1 MRILR
6 GRLLV
11 ALAGLLAASLVAC
24 GGEEG
29 EGDAAS
35 RQAVKTLKGEGF
47 SVRMPGSPK
56 RQVITA
62 QTAAG
67 AVPITAYIT
76 EGGEEG
82 FSMSVVTVPEG
93 VRGDLDRAV
102 QGAAESVKGKLRTT
116 TKIRHQGFPGRDA
129 RIADAADANGNKG
142 TVFARVILAKGRVF
156 QLQYVTGGADVKA
169 APAAYRSFV
178 SSLKI
183 G

>member
-1 MRILR
+1 MRIVR
-6 GRLLV
+6 GLLLV
-11 ALAGLLAASLVAC
+11 ALLGPALVAC
-24 GGEEG
+24 GGD
-29 EGDAAS
+29 EGDGGAAS
-35 RQAVKTLKGEGF
+35 RQAVKTLRGEGF
-47 SVRMPGSPK
+47 SVRMPGSPQ

-67 AVPITAYIT
+67 PVPITAYIT
-76 EGGEEG
+76 EVGEEG
-82 FSMSVVTVPEG
+82 FSMSVLTVPKG
-93 VRGDLDRAV
+93 VRGDLDGAV
-102 QGAAESVKGKLRTT
+102 KGAAASVKGKLRTT

-156 QLQYVTGGADVKA
+156 QLQYVTGGADVDS

>member
-1 MRILR
+1 MRIVC
-6 GRLLV
+6 GLLV
-11 ALAGLLAASLVAC
+11 ALLGTSLLAC
-24 GGEEG
+24 GGD
-29 EGDAAS
+29 GDAGGAAQ
-35 RQAVKTLKGEGF
+35 QAVKTLKGDGF

-62 QTAAG
+62 RTAAG
-67 AVPITAYIT
+67 PVPITAYIT

-82 FSMSVVTVPEG
+82 FSMSVLTVPDG
-93 VRGDLDRAV
+93 VRGDLDGAV
-102 QGAAESVKGKLRTT
+102 QGAAASVKGKLRTT

-142 TVFARVILAKGRVF
+142 TVFARVILARKRVF
-156 QLQYVTGGADVKA
+156 QLQYVTDGADVKA
-169 APAAYRSFV
+169 APAAYHSFV

>member
-1 MRILR
+1 MRIRR
-6 GRLLV
+6 GLLLV
-11 ALAGLLAASLVAC
+11 AIAGLLATSLVAC
-24 GGEEG
+24 GGEED
-29 EGDAAS
+29 GDAAS
-35 RQAVKTLKGEGF
+35 RQAVRTLKGEGF

-62 QTAAG
+62 RTAAG
-67 AVPITAYIT
+67 PVPITAYIT

-82 FSMSVVTVPEG
+82 FSMSVLTVPKG
-93 VRGDLDRAV
+93 VRGDLDGAV
-102 QGAAESVKGKLRTT
+102 QGAAASVKGKLRTT

>member
-1 MRILR
+1 MRLLR
-6 GRLLV
+6 GLLLV
-11 ALAGLLAASLVAC
+11 ALAGLLATGLVAC
-24 GGEEG
+24 GGDEG
-29 EGDAAS
+29 DGDAAS
-35 RQAVKTLKGEGF
+35 GQAVKTLKGEGF

-67 AVPITAYIT
+67 PVPITAYIT
-76 EGGEEG
+76 EGGEAG
-82 FSMSVVTVPEG
+82 FSMSVLTVPEG
-93 VRGDLDRAV
+93 VRGDLDGAV
-102 QGAAESVKGKLRTT
+102 EGAAASVKGKLRTT
-116 TKIRHQGFPGRDA
+116 EKIRHQGFPGRDA

-156 QLQYVTGGADVKA
+156 QLQYVTDGADVKA
-169 APAAYRSFV
+169 APAAYQRFV

>member
-1 MRILR
+1 MRIPRL
-6 GRLLV
+6 LLV
-11 ALAGLLAASLVAC
+11 ALVALLGTALAAC
-24 GGEEG
+24 GGG
-29 EGDAAS
+29 EDGGDSAT
-35 RQAVKTLKGEGF
+35 RQAVRTLEGEGF

-62 QTAAG
+62 RTAAG
-67 AVPITAYIT
+67 PVPITAYIA
-76 EGGEEG
+76 EGGEDG
-82 FSMSVVTVPEG
+82 FSMSVLTVPEG
-93 VRGDLDRAV
+93 VRGDLDGAV
-102 QGAAESVKGKLRTT
+102 RGAAASVKGKLRTS

-129 RIADAADANGNKG
+129 RIAVAADANGNKG

-156 QLQYVTGGADVKA
+156 QLQYVTGGADVRV

>member
-1 MRILR
+1 VRI
-6 GRLLV
+6 GRALLLL
-11 ALAGLLAASLVAC
+11 ALAALLGTALIGC
-24 GGEEG
+24 GDGD
-29 EGDAAS
+29 GDAAS
-35 RQAVKTLKGEGF
+35 RQAVRTVQGDGF

-67 AVPITAYIT
+67 PVPITAYIT

-82 FSMSVVTVPEG
+82 FSMSVLTVPEG
-93 VRGDLDRAV
+93 VRGDLDGAV
-102 QGAAESVKGKLRTT
+102 RGAAASVKGKLRTT

-156 QLQYVTGGADVKA
+156 QLQYVTGGADVTS
-169 APAAYRSFV
+169 APDAYRSFV